1 MSSFVKFQKAMNLV
15 VSHKM
20 EEIEENSAG
29 AVEKDV
35 QIRLDTERIIWET
48 LSRGITAYLKQSIE
62 SGEDFSSFNQKCNS
76 LLNNTKK
83 QSENNLVLAQKRDD
97 MPEMIKEK
105 VMLDVLKVFQR
116 LFVEC
121 SGLEE

>member
-1 MSSFVKFQKAMNLV
+1 MFKL
-15 VSHKM
+15 
-20 EEIEENSAG
+20 EEIEESLAG

-35 QIRLDTERIIWET
+35 QIKLDTERLIWET
-48 LSRGITAYLKQSIE
+48 LSRGISAYLKQSLE
-62 SGEDFSSFNQKCNS
+62 LEENFSSFSDKCNN
-76 LLNNTKK
+76 LFNNIKK

-105 VMLDVLKVFQR
+105 IMLDVLKAFQR

-121 SGLEE
+121 SEIEE